1 MMRYLLVFLA
11 GISLHAEML
20 TQSYCIERALSTHP
34 DVKRTLLQ
42 VKQSRSGVDAADADY
57 LPQVTLNAEYDPLR
71 TYVLP
76 VNGQF
81 HTKDED
87 GWSVVGAVKQKLW
100 DFDKTFAVIDSAKS
114 AEKIA
119 QLTLAEAKAL
129 MTYRVKSLYAL
140 MVVQREA
147 VTVRRKDMEAK
158 KALYDQALA
167 LVKQGLKTKADASRF
182 LSAYYL
188 AKDNLAVSKAAFE
201 KARAALSLLIGEP
214 VAGNVAL
221 QDDVLDADD
230 ATVLSDENATEAR
243 MLAHNPQLRSYE
255 ESVRKNSLQ
264 YRSVKSSHYGSIDAV
279 GSYVHQDTLNRYD
292 ASVVG
297 VVATIPLYT
306 GGRISAEAQ
315 QARIGTAMAQE
326 AYASKRLALRQ
337 ELEERLI
344 DLRRLE
350 KTIEARQAQLA
361 SAEAA
366 RKLLEA
372 RYKEGLS
379 TYIEVLDAAAQALD
393 AKLGL
398 LEARYTRS
406 DALNRID
413 YLIGHY
419 PEGITE

>member
-1 MMRYLLVFLA
+1 MIRYILFILA

-20 TQSYCIERALSTHP
+20 TQSYCIDRALATHP
-34 DVKRTLLQ
+34 DVRRMLLQ

-87 GWSVVGAVKQKLW
+87 GWSVGGAVKQKLW
-100 DFDKTFAVIDSAKS
+100 DFDKTFAAIDAAKS
-114 AEKIA
+114 EEKIA

-147 VTVRRKDMEAK
+147 VAVRRKDMEAK
-158 KALYDQALA
+158 KALYDQAVA

-182 LSAYYL
+182 HSAYAL
-188 AKDNLAVSKAAFE
+188 AQDNLAVSEAAFD
-201 KARAALSLLIGEP
+201 KARVALSFLIGEP
-214 VAGNVAL
+214 IAEDVAL
-221 QDDVLDADD
+221 QNSVLDAGDTLPD
-230 ATVLSDENATEAR
+230 GTTAEER
-243 MLAHNPQLRSYE
+243 MLAHNPQLKAYE

-264 YRSVKSSHYGSIDAV
+264 YRAVQSSHYGSIDAV
-279 GSYVHQDTLNRYD
+279 GSYAHQDTLNRYD
-292 ASVVG
+292 ATVIG
-297 VVATIPLYT
+297 VVATLPLYS

-315 QARIGTAMAQE
+315 QARIGTSMAQE

-344 DLRRLE
+344 DLQRLE
-350 KTIEARQAQLA
+350 KTIAARQAQLK

-366 RKLLEA
+366 RRLLEA

-379 TYIEVLDAAAQALD
+379 TYIEVLDATAQALD

-419 PEGITE
+419 PEGKTE